1 MRGFF
6 IGLRR
11 TLKQTLYKYYSTATE
26 TQLSRAINTL
36 SGRIYFSTPSKFNDP
51 FELSAKVN
59 ISTSP
64 LLKTL
69 SVKEKE
75 AVERIFRLR
84 PPEAVSA
91 EWREKIGIL
100 CLTEDPLNILMWSH
114 YANNHTGICIGF
126 DRDASPFNHTKKV
139 IYRGERPKAEFNSDP
154 EKLIDRVLLT
164 KSQHWQY
171 EKEWRVI
178 KRTIET
184 DELNFYHETFK
195 TNPDRLEEI
204 AETIEQHGGPGMYSF
219 DPSAIRSIFLGA
231 RITPENKNSIIQAT
245 HTFAPQAKIFQAELD
260 NNYFW
265 INKKRLK

>member
-1 MRGFF
+1 MKR
-6 IGLRR
+6 
-11 TLKQTLYKYYSTATE
+11 TLYKYCSISTE
-26 TQLSRAINTL
+26 TQLSRAIDIL
-36 SGRIYFSTPSKFNDP
+36 HGRVYFPTPSKFNDP

-64 LLKTL
+64 LLTGL
-69 SVKEKE
+69 NTREKE
-75 AVERIFRLR
+75 EVQRIFRLR

-114 YANNHTGICIGF
+114 YAANHTGICIGF
-126 DRDASPFNHTKKV
+126 DTEHSPFNCAVNVSYST
-139 IYRGERPKAEFNSDP
+139 ERPKAEFNSAP
-154 EKLIDRVLLT
+154 EELIDRVLLR

-171 EKEWRVI
+171 EKEWRII

-195 TNPDRLEEI
+195 TNPDQLEEI
-204 AETIEQHGGPGMYSF
+204 AEIIEQHGGPNTYSF
-219 DPSAIRSIFLGA
+219 DTSAIRSIFFGT
-231 RITPENKNSIIQAT
+231 RITLENKKHITQALPST
-245 HTFAPQAKIFQAELD
+245 SNAKLFQVELD

-265 INKKRLK
+265 LNRKKIK